1 MNTHVDLSPSWQ
13 VKFGRTKGMGPE
25 KDMAQEKGMALEEK
39 GMALGK
45 RGMARRHAKR
55 GWGKHYLLLINITC
69 SNTNVRYLK
78 QNIHKVDAM
87 NKILYY
93 VTRESLH

>member
-25 KDMAQEKGMALEEK
+25 KDMAQEKKGMALEEK

-45 RGMARRHAKR
+45 GAWRGAMLKGA
-55 GWGKHYLLLINITC
+55 GG
-69 SNTNVRYLK
+69 NT
-78 QNIHKVDAM
+78 
-87 NKILYY
+87 
-93 VTRESLH
+93 SF

>member
-1 MNTHVDLSPSWQ
+1 MNTHMDLSPSWQ

-25 KDMAQEKGMALEEK
+25 KDMAQEKK

-55 GWGKHYLLLINITC
+55 GWGKH
-69 SNTNVRYLK
+69 
-78 QNIHKVDAM
+78 
-87 NKILYY
+87 
-93 VTRESLH
+93 